1 MILITGAT
9 GHLGKATIDFLLKK
23 GISANNIAA
32 LVRDEAKAADL
43 KALGITLRKG
53 DYHDYASLE
62 TAFQGIDKLLLIS
75 SSDMNDRTTQQL
87 NVVKAA
93 KATGV
98 KHILYTSFQHQN
110 GVVSSIP
117 FIAQP
122 HLDTEKAVKE
132 SGLAF
137 TILKNTLYIDILP
150 MFFGE
155 KVLETG
161 IFLPAGNGKVA
172 YATRSEMAEAIA
184 QILATDEH
192 ENKIYELTG
201 NTAYNLHDM
210 AAILSEL
217 SGKTVIYKDAP
228 AEVYTDVMTKAGVPA
243 DAIGF
248 LAAFS
253 GAIKNNEFDLAD
265 DTLEKLIGRATMA
278 PKEYFSSVYFAN

>member
-1 MILITGAT
+1 M
-9 GHLGKATIDFLLKK
+9 
-23 GISANNIAA
+23 
-32 LVRDEAKAADL
+32 
-43 KALGITLRKG
+43 
-53 DYHDYASLE
+53 
-62 TAFQGIDKLLLIS
+62 
-75 SSDMNDRTTQQL
+75 
-87 NVVKAA
+87 
-93 KATGV
+93 
-98 KHILYTSFQHQN
+98 
-110 GVVSSIP
+110 
-117 FIAQP
+117 
-122 HLDTEKAVKE
+122 
-132 SGLAF
+132 
-137 TILKNTLYIDILP
+137 
-150 MFFGE
+150 
-155 KVLETG
+155 
-161 IFLPAGNGKVA
+161 LPAGNGKVA